1 MDCLTELGKET
12 VTKLGE
18 LVVESTMKHFKYLTQ
33 HKKITTNLEEE
44 LERLKMIKQALQT
57 RVETERRKGYEIAP
71 NVQKWLYD
79 VTTIENELQKWLSDD
94 NGEDYKEVIEKLKDD
109 QVNMISICGMGG
121 VGKTT
126 MVKEVIKI
134 IEKSKLFEEV
144 AMAMSPKI

>member
-1 MDCLTELGKET
+1 MDCLIELGKET

-71 NVQKWLYD
+71 NVQKWLYE
-79 VTTIENELQKWLSDD
+79 VTTIEDQLQKWLSDE
-94 NGEDYKEVIEKLKDD
+94 NSIKNSKKCFGGQCSNLAFNYSLGKEATKSLENITSMKERRK
-109 QVNMISICGMGG
+109 QISSYFI
-121 VGKTT
+121 
-126 MVKEVIKI
+126 
-134 IEKSKLFEEV
+134 
-144 AMAMSPKI
+144 P